1 MFSNREIT
9 TISYFTNGRPSY
21 DKERRNAAFLFDMA
35 YGRAVRRHIW
45 AKLTGRKNEL
55 RSLSHYAIGKQMH
68 RSAAV
73 LSVPLDQI
81 VGSESRTKDFD
92 AEFNPLRQHNRERW
106 AGLLAALWSGI
117 PLPPVELIQVG
128 NEFFVRDGHH
138 RISIAKATGQLEI
151 EARIVN

>member
-1 MFSNREIT
+1 MFRNLEIT
-9 TISYFTNGRPSY
+9 TISYSTNECPSY
-21 DKERRNAAFLFDMA
+21 EKECRNAGFLFDVA
-35 YGRAVRRHIW
+35 YRHGVRRQVW
-45 AKLTGRKNEL
+45 ARLTGRNNEL
-55 RSLSHYAIGKQMH
+55 RSLSHYAIGKQTH
-68 RSAAV
+68 RSAGV
-73 LSVPLDQI
+73 LSVPIDRI

-92 AEFNPLRQHNRERW
+92 ADFNPLKQHNRERW

-151 EARIVN
+151 EASIVN